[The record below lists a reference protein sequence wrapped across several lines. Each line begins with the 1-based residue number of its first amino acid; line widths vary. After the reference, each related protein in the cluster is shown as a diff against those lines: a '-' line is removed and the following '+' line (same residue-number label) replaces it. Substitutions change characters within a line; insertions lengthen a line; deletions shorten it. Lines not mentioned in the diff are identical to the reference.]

1 MESDDCEESPREYRV
16 SQSEKMIHLMEA
28 QLLIFTQVYHRIHQM
43 SQQFDTV
50 NAAVQAVATSN
61 AALVSLTNSI
71 FTALQAALAGG
82 NGMTAAEVQTLVDSI
97 TAVKT
102 ADDAT
107 VAADTVSAPV
117 PSPAPSPAPAPA
129 PAPSGPSA

>member
-1 MESDDCEESPREYRV
+1 
-16 SQSEKMIHLMEA
+16 
-28 QLLIFTQVYHRIHQM
+28 M